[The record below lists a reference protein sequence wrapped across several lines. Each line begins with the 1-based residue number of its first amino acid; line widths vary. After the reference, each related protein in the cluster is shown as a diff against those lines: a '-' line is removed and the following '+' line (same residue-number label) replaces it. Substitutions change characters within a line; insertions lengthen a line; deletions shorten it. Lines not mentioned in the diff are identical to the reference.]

1 MQIKAKKTFKDIIP
15 LRISILSGYKL
26 IIISFLLS
34 SVFFYLVWF
43 LQNHIYQVYIAE
55 YYLVTHTI
63 IEFSSIIMYIASFLV
78 IFYVGDRDRRLRMKV
93 LAGVLLFVGCID
105 FWHTF
110 SYDGMPGL
118 FVESSVQSATLFW
131 VIGRLVFAGGIL
143 LSSFISLQI
152 KVQNIRRWMI
162 AGMPLFLSLL
172 FLAVISYFPDRFPV
186 LFIKGYGLTKTKQT
200 LEYIIIIM
208 LIIAFINFAKEYNKS
223 KSEILPLFLS
233 ALIISIFSEMA
244 FTSYFNVY
252 DTYNLL
258 GHIYKLIASYMI
270 FKVLFI
276 TNINFPY
283 NKLDK
288 AEKEISQYA
297 NNLERLVNL
306 RTEEINHVN
315 QDMLRDIEY
324 AKTIQKAIMS
334 IKHKQYGNIEIYSEY
349 IPYEK
354 VGGDFYGL
362 KDLNE
367 KHLAFFI
374 GDVAGH
380 GIPAAMMT
388 IFMNQ
393 TIVTEKIFQSGIQEV
408 YAPMEVVRNLYKEYN
423 ETDFPLEMYAV
434 MLYGV
439 YNKETKK
446 IVFSSAGLN
455 TYPLV
460 YKENAVVEIIEHVG
474 FPICKIDKNYQPD
487 FKNYEVALNK
497 GNKILFYTDGIIDV
511 SNRKGEAFGE
521 SSLIK
526 LLRKYGHLPP
536 KKLSQEILD
545 ELMDFTQGVKLND
558 DVHYLIMEV
567 K

>member
-1 MQIKAKKTFKDIIP
+1 MQIKAKKNYKDNLTFKTP
-15 LRISILSGYKL
+15 ILYEYRMIL
-26 IIISFLLS
+26 ITFLMS
-34 SVFFYLVWF
+34 SAFFYLVRF
-43 LQNHIYQVYIAE
+43 LENHIYQIYVAD
-55 YYLVTHTI
+55 YYSVIHTI
-63 IEFSSIIMYIASFLV
+63 IELISIIMYIASFL
-78 IFYVGDRDRRLRMKV
+78 IILYVGDRDKRLRMKV
-93 LAGVLLFVGCID
+93 LAMMLLFIGLID

-110 SYDGMPGL
+110 SYAGMPGVL
-118 FVESSVQSATLFW
+118 VESSIQSATLFW
-131 VIGRLVFAGGIL
+131 IIGRLGFASGIL
-143 LSSFISLQI
+143 LSSFISIETKLKNMKKWI
-152 KVQNIRRWMI
+152 ITAV
-162 AGMPLFLSLL
+162 PFFLSLI
-172 FLAVISYFPDRFPV
+172 FLVAVSYFPNRFPI
-186 LFIKGYGLTKTKQT
+186 LFIEGYGLTTTKQV
-200 LEYIIIIM
+200 LEYVIIMM
-208 LIIAFINFAKEYNKS
+208 LIIAFINFAKEYNKT
-223 KSEILPLFLS
+223 KLEVLPLFLS
-233 ALIISIFSEMA
+233 ALIVSIFSEMA
-244 FTSYFNVY
+244 FISYFNVY

-258 GHIYKLIASYMI
+258 GHIYKLIAAYMI
-270 FKVLFI
+270 FKVLFVF
-276 TNINFPY
+276 NINEPY
-283 NKLDK
+283 NKLGL

-306 RTEEINHVN
+306 RTEEINQGN
-315 QDMLRDIEY
+315 RDMLRDIEY

-334 IKHKQYGNIEIYSEY
+334 IKHKQYGNMEIYSEY

-408 YAPMEVVRNLYKEYN
+408 YAPNEVLKNLYKEYN

-446 IVFSSAGLN
+446 LVFSSAGLN

-460 YKENAVVEIIEHVG
+460 YKENTMVEIVEHVG
-474 FPICKIDKNYQPD
+474 FPICKIDKNYEPD
-487 FKNYEVALNK
+487 FKNYEISLNK
-497 GNKILFYTDGIIDV
+497 GHKMLFYTDGIIDV
-511 SNRKGEAFGE
+511 SNRKGETFGE
-521 SSLIK
+521 QRLIK
-526 LLRKYGHLPP
+526 ILRRYGHQSPEE
-536 KKLSQEILD
+536 LSQKILD
-545 ELMDFTQGVKLND
+545 KLMDFTQGVKLND